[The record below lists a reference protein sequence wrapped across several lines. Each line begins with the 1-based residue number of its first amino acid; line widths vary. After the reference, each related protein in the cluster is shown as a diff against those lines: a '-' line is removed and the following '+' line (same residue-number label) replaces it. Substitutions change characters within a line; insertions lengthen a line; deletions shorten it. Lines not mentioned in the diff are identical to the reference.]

1 MMMHVRLLCVGTCK
15 ERYWR
20 EACAEYL
27 KRLNRYVKIEVRE
40 IAEGKGDH
48 KEKIIASEG
57 ERILQAIPDHAYV
70 IACAINGESL
80 SSPQLAQKL
89 QQLGNRGQSRLCL
102 IIGGSDGL
110 ADVVLQRAQMKLS
123 FSKLTFPHQLFRVML
138 LEQLYRAC
146 KINRGETYHK

>member
-1 MMMHVRLLCVGTCK
+1 MMHVHLLCVGTCK

-20 EACAEYL
+20 DACAEYL
-27 KRLNRYVKIEVRE
+27 KRLRRYVKIEVRE

-70 IACAINGESL
+70 IACAIDGKSL
-80 SSPQLAQKL
+80 SSLQLAQKL
-89 QQLGNRGQSRLCL
+89 QALGNRGQSRLCL

-110 ADVVLQRAQMKLS
+110 SDAVLQRAQMKLS

>member
-1 MMMHVRLLCVGTCK
+1 MMHVQLLCVGTCK

-20 EACAEYL
+20 DACDEYL
-27 KRLNRYVKIEVRE
+27 KRLRRYVKVELRE

-48 KEKIIASEG
+48 KEKILAMEG

-70 IACAINGESL
+70 IACAIEGQSL

-89 QQLGNRGQSRLCL
+89 QELANVGQSRICL

-110 ADVVLQRAQMKLS
+110 AQNVLQRAQMKLS